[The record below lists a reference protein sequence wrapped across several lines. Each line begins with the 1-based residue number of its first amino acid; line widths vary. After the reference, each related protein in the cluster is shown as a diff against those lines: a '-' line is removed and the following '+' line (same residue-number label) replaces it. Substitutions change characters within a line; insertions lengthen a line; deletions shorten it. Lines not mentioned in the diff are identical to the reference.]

1 MRIRS
6 IAVTGLLLLFPF
18 LIFAQQKKIYLD
30 PNGDFAAY
38 FSSAIHKKKVP
49 VTVTTDP

>member
-30 PNGDFAAY
+30 PNDDFSAY
-38 FSSAIHKKKVP
+38 FPRQSIRKRCRLQ
-49 VTVTTDP
+49 

>member
-6 IAVTGLLLLFPF
+6 IAVTGLLLPFPF

-30 PNGDFAAY
+30 PIDDFSAY
-38 FSSAIHKKKVP
+38 FSSAIHKKRCRLQ
-49 VTVTTDP
+49 